1 MFGKTGGEATVPQ
14 QTGARFVVG
23 DVIEIA
29 LEISKMG
36 VNHFNLL
43 ETWYCVLNVHCLS
56 FLDSTFDAVT
66 VTNALHRFPNCALAL
81 RESNRVLKPEGQ
93 SISIEPNGLS
103 PLRRLSEI
111 RDRLR
116 GTIEKCFYKGQLIR
130 LSLALGR
137 WEKLFSGSSWNT
149 NVDGKL
155 PQTTIDFNHLLS
167 EVIT

>member
-1 MFGKTGGEATVPQ
+1 MPSGLIHDVGGNTGGEATVLQ
-14 QTGARFVVG
+14 QTGARIVVG

-29 LEISKMG
+29 PEISKMR

-43 ETWYCVLNVHCLS
+43 EPRYCVLDVHCLP
-56 FLDSTFDAVT
+56 FLDSIFDAIT
-66 VTNALHRFPNCALAL
+66 VTNALHHFPNCALAL
-81 RESNRVLKPEGQ
+81 REINRVLKPGGQ

-116 GTIEKCFYKGQLIR
+116 GTFEKSFYKGQLIR

-137 WEKLFSGSSWNT
+137 W
-149 NVDGKL
+149 
-155 PQTTIDFNHLLS
+155 
-167 EVIT
+167 